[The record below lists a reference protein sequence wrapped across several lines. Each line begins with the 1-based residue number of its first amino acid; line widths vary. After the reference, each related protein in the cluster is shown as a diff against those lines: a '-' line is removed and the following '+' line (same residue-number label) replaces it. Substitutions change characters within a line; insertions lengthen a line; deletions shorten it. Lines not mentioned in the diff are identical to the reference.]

1 MGLLDDAASVI
12 SARTSHSK
20 RSKSHRSSHH
30 KDRSKSRSRSR
41 SRHRSS
47 RSAAGVG
54 GGITGIAA
62 SIFGGGDDD
71 HHHKHDRDRD
81 HHHRSS
87 SKRRGSHRDKDED
100 GTRSFFGLPN
110 PGKGSSFF
118 SGFGAS
124 TTTPLPPPSLP
135 LSLAVTNPPP
145 PPPGGRHSPAGSSYY
160 KRSPRPGFV
169 SRVLKKLKRL
179 LRDLLYYAKRRTSPI
194 SPYSTVPPRSKLT
207 PTNIDQTPSKSSCSS
222 SCRS

>member
-30 KDRSKSRSRSR
+30 RDRSKSRSRSR

-47 RSAAGVG
+47 RSTAGVG

-71 HHHKHDRDRD
+71 HHHSRDRDRDRD
-81 HHHRSS
+81 HRRSS
-87 SKRRGSHRDKDED
+87 SKRRGSHHDKDD

-124 TTTPLPPPSLP
+124 TPTTITHNPPPSHSLFVLTLP
-135 LSLAVTNPPP
+135 L
-145 PPPGGRHSPAGSSYY
+145 PGGRHSPSGSSYY

-169 SRVLKKLKRL
+169 SRMIKKLKRL
-179 LRDLLYYAKRRTSPI
+179 LRDLVYYAKRRTST
-194 SPYSTVPPRSKLT
+194 SPR
-207 PTNIDQTPSKSSCSS
+207 PTNLLLVPHRKPN
-222 SCRS
+222 